1 MSAPQHFLYLLDIS
15 TYKESDGEFQEVTV
29 ALKVGITNNPSRR
42 LLEIQSGTPFKVKPI
57 RILKGNKETC
67 RYCEKNIKQMCKGY
81 KLSERLFKSGYQ
93 ETFDI
98 MYYDWLMQLY
108 DRLAQSGMIEIN
120 IQENTL

>member
-1 MSAPQHFLYLLDIS
+1 MNNHFLYLLDIS

-67 RYCEKNIKQMCKGY
+67 RYCETQIKKRCRGY
-81 KLSERLFKSGYQ
+81 KLSERLFKSGYSETMDIRYQ
-93 ETFDI
+93 E
-98 MYYDWLMQLY
+98 WLLHLYNQL
-108 DRLAQSGMIEIN
+108 AEEMGEVTIS
-120 IQENTL
+120 